1 MNEEI
6 TIYELLGL
14 IKDGKAPKK
23 IKYKDAVYN
32 WGYDCYTLSPE
43 STPEVQSS
51 CSLFNTYRIDYCLN
65 DKVEIIDGDF
75 EDIEIIKLKDDR
87 IIIKYNS
94 DEELHYM
101 TTNKK
106 DRDIYIAK
114 INQLIRNQQK
124 LIDVVNE
131 LAKDKE

>member
-1 MNEEI
+1 MRENE
-6 TIYELLGL
+6 
-14 IKDGKAPKK
+14 
-23 IKYKDAVYN
+23 
-32 WGYDCYTLSPE
+32 YTNE
-43 STPEVQSS
+43 KEDYW
-51 CSLFNTYRIDYCLN
+51 LFQDYFPNNSNPLDCLN

-124 LIDVVNE
+124 LMDVVNE
-131 LAKDKE
+131 LRK

>member
-1 MNEEI
+1 MNKEI

-14 IKDGKAPKK
+14 IKDNKTPKK
-23 IKYKDAVYN
+23 IVYQY
-32 WGYDCYTLSPE
+32 YDYSWNE
-43 STPEVQSS
+43 SKEDYQKSDGDL
-51 CSLFNTYRIDYCLN
+51 LFVNINIHYHLN
-65 DKVEIIDGDF
+65 DKVEITEDGF
-75 EDIEIIKLKDDR
+75 EDIEIINLKDDR
-87 IIIKYNS
+87 IVIKYNS

-106 DRDIYIAK
+106 DRDIYITK

-131 LAKDKE
+131 LRNGVKE